1 MWAQPRA
8 GSAVRQRIVSQRGI
22 ALLIVLW
29 GLVLLAVI
37 AASFASG
44 TRTETM
50 LARNLVDNAK
60 ARALADAGV
69 HRAIFELLAPKSEG
83 LLSPQILKLLT
94 LSSDPAAARR
104 RIERELRSELGQT
117 SQAETEGPFVDR
129 WRTDGTVYL
138 WPFGGGWVSVSI
150 QDEDGK
156 IDLNAAADELLRG
169 LFLSVGLDEDASA
182 ALVDAIVDFRD
193 EDDLHR
199 LNGAEDRDY
208 ADAGL
213 PYGAKDAPFEAV
225 EELQQVLGMTRRIYQ
240 RVAPALTVHSGRR
253 GIDPRV
259 APREALLALRGIGS
273 EEVESLLAA
282 REEGETENL
291 PGAQG
296 HETASRERMFTIR
309 AEAEA
314 ESGAVFVREA
324 VVEPIGAR
332 HAAFPGSKDLF
343 RIRAW
348 RQGRRAIVEEP
359 QDE

>member
-1 MWAQPRA
+1 M
-8 GSAVRQRIVSQRGI
+8 VSQRGI

-37 AASFASG
+37 AASIASG

-50 LARNLVDNAK
+50 LARNLVENAK
-60 ARALADAGV
+60 ARTLADAGV
-69 HRAIFELLAPKSEG
+69 YRAIHGLLAPKSEG

-104 RIERELRSELGQT
+104 RIERDLRSQLGRT
-117 SQAETEGPFVDR
+117 PQAETEGPFVGG
-129 WRTDGTVYL
+129 WRTDGTVYA
-138 WPFGGGWVSVSI
+138 WPFGGGRVSVSI
-150 QDEDGK
+150 HDEDGK
-156 IDLNAAADELLRG
+156 IDLNTAAVELLWG

-182 ALVDAIVDFRD
+182 ALVDAIADFRD
-193 EDDLHR
+193 GDGLHR
-199 LNGAEDRDY
+199 LDGAEDRDY

-225 EELQQVLGMTRRIYQ
+225 EELQQVLGMTRATYA

-259 APREALLALRGIGS
+259 APREVLAALRGIGS
-273 EEVESLLAA
+273 EEAESFLAA

-291 PGAQG
+291 PGAQD

-324 VVEPIGAR
+324 VVELIGAR
-332 HAAFPGSKDLF
+332 HELLTSSKELF
-343 RIRAW
+343 RFLSW
-348 RQGRRAIVEEP
+348 KQGSLAAAYEP
-359 QDE
+359 EPLDQ